1 MLGLL
6 HRRFWLVRGFGVA
19 IASAF
24 AGSAAAN
31 ALALAIV
38 STTTS
43 LLPDATGDD
52 VGELDD
58 EPDIDARVAGAPSK
72 RAGTDARTR
81 GREAA
86 AARLLGYNPFCPGCT
101 PATPAGPELL
111 AQGGPSDAAL
121 GHVATRLPLRLSATM
136 EAASPSASL
145 ATVYDVERGVVGVFG
160 VGDAIRPNVVV
171 TAIGSGKV
179 HIRRDGVALEVIEL
193 GAPPPEPPKADASKD
208 KDEAKPKGDEAKPD
222 PALDAI
228 SCATE
233 RECTIER
240 AFVEEV
246 LANPAA
252 FAKQAPR
259 VVPLPEGGFKLAG
272 VRKNSLASKLGLKN
286 GDVLLAVNG
295 ETLGG
300 LDDAIGMVT
309 KLRRAS
315 NLSVTLERKGST
327 IEKHVEI
334 R

>member
-43 LLPDATGDD
+43 LLPDAADD
-52 VGELDD
+52 AAADADDDALD
-58 EPDIDARVAGAPSK
+58 EPMVAPVAGK
-72 RAGTDARTR
+72 RAADARTR

-86 AARLLGYNPFCPGCT
+86 ATRLLGYNPFCPTCA
-101 PATPAGPELL
+101 PVVPAGPELL

-160 VGDAIRPNVVV
+160 VGDAIRANVVV
-171 TAIGSGKV
+171 TAIESGKV
-179 HIRRDGVALEVIEL
+179 HIRRDGTALEVIEL
-193 GAPPPEPPKADASKD
+193 GAPPPEPPKADATKAKD
-208 KDEAKPKGDEAKPD
+208 DDAKPKGEEAKPD

-246 LANPAA
+246 FANPAA

-259 VVPLPEGGFKLAG
+259 VVPLPDGGFKLAG

-295 ETLGG
+295 ESLTG
-300 LDDAIGMVT
+300 LDDALGMAT

-315 NLSVTLERKGST
+315 NLSVTLERKGAT